1 VATVANRGREQSGSV
16 ALANKRNA
24 VAVKPCHSNQ
34 TTYLKTMRPEIAS
47 PETPAHSCSL
57 SVFPVSLALPA
68 EGDLPGAKPRPPYGG
83 TSLSHWRTFTNKPT
97 ARSDYDVMTRS
108 PRLIK
113 PLLAGLIIT
122 LLQLAIAI
130 GLLAPEGPLSER
142 YAALVQHDSRWFM
155 NIVDRGYQT
164 IVPPIDHKVMEVSNV
179 AFFPAY
185 PALAAAFRYG
195 LNIDTGTALLI
206 TAQLAAW
213 GFWSYFFLFCKRWNI
228 SPALQICG
236 ALLIA
241 AHPAAFFLIAAYS
254 ESLFLMTLLGFI
266 YWSTAEG
273 RYAKFW
279 AAIHGIVM
287 SATRIVGIVCAAFP
301 LVCSVFQTGWRRLV
315 EPRPWFRQEKPAIA
329 MTLVASFGAL
339 GFFTYSQLRWGHW
352 DIYMLTQAAGWGI
365 APDYLAVF
373 RPSNYRWFVPALNDP
388 TEASQMSMTLGAVLF
403 IGIVLCELSIRSWA
417 GLPIRAGIYFC
428 AFVIYYLSVSGVACV
443 DMESMLRYEF
453 SVHALIVLALLNFLR
468 QFQTTPVLVRA
479 FGITAVALLSAAG
492 LCVQG
497 WYIWNFTR
505 GNWVA

>member
-1 VATVANRGREQSGSV
+1 
-16 ALANKRNA
+16 
-24 VAVKPCHSNQ
+24 
-34 TTYLKTMRPEIAS
+34 MRFEIAFAERS
-47 PETPAHSCSL
+47 TNSCNLQS
-57 SVFPVSLALPA
+57 FPISSAV
-68 EGDLPGAKPRPPYGG
+68 
-83 TSLSHWRTFTNKPT
+83 PT
-97 ARSDYDVMTRS
+97 CDVMTRS
-108 PRLIK
+108 PSAFK
-113 PLLAGLIIT
+113 PLLAALLVT
-122 LLQLAIAI
+122 LMQIAMAV
-130 GLLAPEGPLSER
+130 GLLAPDGPLSYR
-142 YAALVQHDSRWFM
+142 YSTLIQHDSYWFM

-185 PALAAAFRYG
+185 PAIAAVFRYG

-213 GFWSYFFLFCKRWNI
+213 GFWIYFFLFCKRWNI

-241 AHPAAFFLIAAYS
+241 THPAAFFLVAAYS
-254 ESLFLMTLLGFI
+254 ESLFLMALLGFI
-266 YWSTAEG
+266 YWSTAQG

-301 LVCSVFQTGWRRLV
+301 LVRSVFQTGWRRLI
-315 EPRPWFRQEKPAIA
+315 EPRPWFRKEKLAIA
-329 MTLVASFGAL
+329 MTLVASFGAI

-373 RPSNYRWFVPALNDP
+373 RPSSYRWFVPALNDP

-403 IGIVLCELSIRSWA
+403 IGIVLCELSIRRWTD
-417 GLPIRAGIYFC
+417 LPIRAGIYFC

-453 SVHALIVLALLNFLR
+453 SVHALIVLALLNFLG
-468 QFQTTPVLVRA
+468 QFQATPVLVRA
-479 FGITAVALLSAAG
+479 FGIAAVALLSAAG

-497 WYIWNFTR
+497 WYVWNFMR